1 MNRDVL
7 MKQILL
13 LVVLLGG
20 LWVLLPLADAASNDH
35 VASVPARLSWIPS
48 GAPAGN
54 LRPQQAVLST
64 ITATPSTITPPSTVT
79 ATPSIMTSTPSTV
92 TPTPSTITPTPST
105 ITPTPSNATPGPS
118 ITIAAPTA
126 VAVDFSVDRVAI
138 QSTRKKR
145 GKVLKKARAGANAY
159 VAIYWT
165 LRRAPV
171 GSKPTTLF
179 FGTLCKK
186 KWKTGRL
193 TGSRSSYPPRQY
205 YATLPIT
212 LKKAGTYRIGGGVNV
227 DGTMRAAG
235 VAVIVGSRRC

>member
-92 TPTPSTITPTPST
+92 TPTPST